1 MDGCGEQEFYLPPL
15 DDILPHA
22 QIDVVVRNAVRM
34 PLGHLQVLLIRAGEC
49 AGVGFT
55 DKRGRVSFT
64 CVVLPLIFC
73 HTHMAY
79 IKDKNNLLLAIL
91 TYHILIYL

>member
-64 CVVLPLIFC
+64 CVAGEEYVLRAQRRGKTAEKALHPSQDGTCELR
-73 HTHMAY
+73 
-79 IKDKNNLLLAIL
+79 L
-91 TYHILIYL
+91 